1 MNVIT
6 DNSSPFKAP
15 LSLPNEILLAN
26 ELSVTMITPTVIL
39 TIILFKYCNN
49 YTVAVNIFQKRVM
62 CVLMFT
68 TSVQSACMTT
78 SILYRAI
85 PIIND

>member
-6 DNSSPFKAP
+6 DNSSSFKAP

-26 ELSVTMITPTVIL
+26 ELSVTMITPTVL
-39 TIILFKYCNN
+39 LFEYCND

-62 CVLMFT
+62 CV
-68 TSVQSACMTT
+68 
-78 SILYRAI
+78 
-85 PIIND
+85 

>member
-6 DNSSPFKAP
+6 DNSNPFKAP
-15 LSLPNEILLAN
+15 LSLPNEILLAS
-26 ELSVTMITPTVIL
+26 ELLVTMITPTVL
-39 TIILFKYCNN
+39 LFKYCND

-68 TSVQSACMTT
+68 TSVQSACITT
-78 SILYRAI
+78 SNLYWSI
-85 PIIND
+85 PI

>member
-39 TIILFKYCNN
+39 TIIN
-49 YTVAVNIFQKRVM
+49 
-62 CVLMFT
+62 
-68 TSVQSACMTT
+68 
-78 SILYRAI
+78 
-85 PIIND
+85 